1 MLIKY
6 FDIVGFTPEF
16 QESRDTKNKSLF
28 RGFLF
33 LVYVLFAIFYMV
45 SHFIYYFWIKDIV
58 NTSRNILKNS
68 EIYNISSHEI
78 YFEVV
83 IHKLRI

>member
-45 SHFIYYFWIKDIV
+45 SHFIYYF
-58 NTSRNILKNS
+58 
-68 EIYNISSHEI
+68 
-78 YFEVV
+78 
-83 IHKLRI
+83 